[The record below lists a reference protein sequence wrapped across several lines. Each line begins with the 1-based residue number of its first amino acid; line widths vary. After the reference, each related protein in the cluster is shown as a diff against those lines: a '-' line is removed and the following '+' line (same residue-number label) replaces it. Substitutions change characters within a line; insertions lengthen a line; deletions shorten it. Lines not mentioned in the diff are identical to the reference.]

1 MIENDALV
9 NLSEIAEIELVIRK
23 RMSEFAPGQHR
34 SRIHGAGFDFGGL
47 REWEAGD
54 RIASIDWPQSS
65 LTHFNPFI
73 VRTFEQPSTGT
84 IMAVAD
90 ASLSTRCGAGPFLI
104 AGIIA
109 RAIATIGMSAV
120 FFQDLFGLITFDE
133 GFEHLAA
140 VRAQVG
146 RNHVVHCLDAYQHR
160 RGLQKIQARGLSTSL
175 GSFMRKTSMIPV
187 ISDFLFDRPEGVLQ
201 ELSHLNGAHDV
212 FLVLIDCAFAY
223 DLPAMS
229 AGWIEMS
236 DVETGRTRVLP
247 RAEVAALAER
257 AREWQDEVERMAK
270 DSDLDVLRMGLDDR
284 GNVAALTEFVAT
296 RRLRKDP

>member
-109 RAIATIGMSAV
+109 HAIATIGMWTV